1 MIITYSDDGAGIP
14 GEMKEKVFL
23 QGFGKHT
30 GLGMYLARAI
40 LSITGITI
48 RETGEPGKG
57 VRFEM
62 VVPERA
68 YRETGISSTKP

>member
-1 MIITYSDDGAGIP
+1 MVITFSDDGVGIP
-14 GEMKEKVFL
+14 DDQKEKVFL

-48 RETGEPGKG
+48 KETGECGKG
-57 VRFEM
+57 ARFEM
-62 VVPERA
+62 VC
-68 YRETGISSTKP
+68 TGRG